1 MNWTTST
8 RKPPSVDAG
17 PSTLLRGVT
26 GRLRQLKHRAQRG
39 LTLVECCATL
49 AVASLLAGAASGSF
63 SDLLQR
69 VRLAAGSDQLLADIQ
84 YLKSE
89 ALTRNTGLRIS
100 FGQGEQRDCY
110 ILHTGPSD
118 VCSCAGPAA
127 PSCQGPESVVLKAV
141 ALPSRNGITIKS
153 NVSSIH
159 FDPRVGTSSP
169 AGTILMMDKQGRSI
183 HHVVSIRGRV
193 RTCSDSSL
201 HRGTPKC

>member
-1 MNWTTST
+1 
-8 RKPPSVDAG
+8 
-17 PSTLLRGVT
+17 
-26 GRLRQLKHRAQRG
+26 
-39 LTLVECCATL
+39 LT
-49 AVASLLAGAASGSF
+49 
-63 SDLLQR
+63 
-69 VRLAAGSDQLLADIQ
+69 
-84 YLKSE
+84 K
-89 ALTRNTGLRIS
+89 NTGLRIS

-153 NVSSIH
+153 NVSSIY

-183 HHVVSIRGRV
+183 HHVISIRGRV
-193 RTCSDSSL
+193 RTCSDNPL
-201 HRGTPKC
+201 PRGTPKC